1 MYSISGIYYIRHVQK
16 YINYA
21 YQLIQHIHT
30 KQCLT
35 KPVIFCIV
43 QINSG
48 HPESQII
55 SKDNVSITKSKNGSC
70 QVKAYSQI
78 WFPVEKMKTECEMN
92 VAPVVLFILNL

>member
-1 MYSISGIYYIRHVQK
+1 MYSISGIYYIRHIQK
-16 YINYA
+16 YINYV

-55 SKDNVSITKSKNGSC
+55 MTMLALPK
-70 QVKAYSQI
+70 VKMAL
-78 WFPVEKMKTECEMN
+78 VK
-92 VAPVVLFILNL
+92 